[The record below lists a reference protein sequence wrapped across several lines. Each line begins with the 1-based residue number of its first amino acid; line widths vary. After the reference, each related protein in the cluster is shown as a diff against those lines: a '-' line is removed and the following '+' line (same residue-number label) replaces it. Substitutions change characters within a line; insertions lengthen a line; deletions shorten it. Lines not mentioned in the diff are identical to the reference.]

1 MLSTL
6 IQPSARNSLATTK
19 DPASQREQ
27 REEASSF
34 RWALAVWLLWLWERH
49 EQELYLHDEEKRRL
63 WRRMLGSLLHGDAV
77 FVPVLL
83 DAAQLIRSHSI
94 RRLYSSLLRVD
105 PSLQSISVGVDRVL
119 PELSDDEELVGL
131 EDDVVMDKGD
141 MKVDEELEA
150 MEKRLMHLESKVSM
164 EKTIRVWRL

>member
-49 EQELYLHDEEKRRL
+49 DQELYLHDEEKRRL
-63 WRRMLGSLLHGDAV
+63 WRRMLGSLLHGDGV
-77 FVPVLL
+77 FVPVL
-83 DAAQLIRSHSI
+83 
-94 RRLYSSLLRVD
+94 
-105 PSLQSISVGVDRVL
+105 
-119 PELSDDEELVGL
+119 
-131 EDDVVMDKGD
+131 
-141 MKVDEELEA
+141 
-150 MEKRLMHLESKVSM
+150 
-164 EKTIRVWRL
+164 